1 MPSVKE
7 ERSLNNRKEQLREA
21 VWIIHTERAPN
32 THFIKTDYK
41 DYHHLGQENV
51 SISNL
56 DITVLASHQAKKA
69 KQVRSKY
76 IKYV

>member
-7 ERSLNNRKEQLREA
+7 ERSLNNRMEQLREA
-21 VWIIHTERAPN
+21 VWIVHTEKAPN

-51 SISNL
+51 SI
-56 DITVLASHQAKKA
+56 
-69 KQVRSKY
+69 
-76 IKYV
+76 